1 MRGEKRKGKRKQQQQ
16 KDWRRWWSPGSF
28 RSSFFCTVRR
38 QWWSGN
44 YNSHDAL
51 TGGSCEREAFS
62 PHNPLRH
69 PRMVAPSGAMSDS
82 ENSSSSSSDAEELAR
97 CREAAT
103 PAWGLEQRPGAAERP
118 EAGAAD
124 KQAPA
129 PQPSRRHEVNQHEED
144 GNDLRTTPEFRAH
157 VAKKLGALLD
167 SSIAIAEVW
176 KKSQKAKMQQ
186 AAKEEDGFRL
196 FFTSIPGGHK
206 KEASPRPC
214 RKRQPPSSSDDSD
227 EELQRC
233 REAAVS
239 ASDILQESAIHCPAK
254 AEEKKKLK
262 KKAKKKVDNADLAAA
277 PGLEQAWNRICWDAG
292 PHLNRFLRPF
302 LVGNSSPVGSSI
314 SPPCPAW
321 VNSVGTESGEPLTTP
336 SSACLLT

>member
-1 MRGEKRKGKRKQQQQ
+1 
-16 KDWRRWWSPGSF
+16 
-28 RSSFFCTVRR
+28 
-38 QWWSGN
+38 
-44 YNSHDAL
+44 
-51 TGGSCEREAFS
+51 
-62 PHNPLRH
+62 
-69 PRMVAPSGAMSDS
+69 MVAPSGAMSDS

-124 KQAPA
+124 KQAPT

-186 AAKEEDGFRL
+186 VAKEEDGFRL

-214 RKRQPPSSSDDSD
+214 RKRQPPSSSEDSD

-277 PGLEQAWNRICWDAG
+277 PGLEQVKEAG
-292 PHLNRFLRPF
+292 VVN
-302 LVGNSSPVGSSI
+302 GDPVSLGIQKKRKKKAKKSREAPLC
-314 SPPCPAW
+314 PPAECAAAKPE
-321 VNSVGTESGEPLTTP
+321 N
-336 SSACLLT
+336 